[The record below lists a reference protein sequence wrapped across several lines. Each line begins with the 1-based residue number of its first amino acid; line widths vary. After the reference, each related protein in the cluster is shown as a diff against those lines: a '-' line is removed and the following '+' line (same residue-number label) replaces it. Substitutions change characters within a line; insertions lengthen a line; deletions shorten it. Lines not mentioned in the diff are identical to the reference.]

1 MEWEP
6 KREDKR
12 NGNVVCFALAWME
25 SKRKEMKFL
34 FKEREAKRKSTNSI
48 FSSRSAGEERLSLFI
63 WACRGALGPLGRRF
77 IHSTHAAFA
86 QLIPWNSIELNFF
99 HQFHNSLSSFHS
111 FHSQTKRPT
120 HSISFISFNQL
131 LFWFQQLMMKWE
143 IVGPLYSNRPT
154 STNQKLF
161 NNFIVLIY

>member
-1 MEWEP
+1 MEWKP
-6 KREDKR
+6 KSKDKW
-12 NGNVVCFALAWME
+12 NGNGVCFALAEME
-25 SKRKEMKFL
+25 SKRAAGL
-34 FKEREAKRKSTNSI
+34 LHRKRTNQQIQS
-48 FSSRSAGEERLSLFI
+48 FHRAWAGEERLSLFI

>member
-25 SKRKEMKFL
+25 SKGGNANQQIQSFHR
-34 FKEREAKRKSTNSI
+34 AW
-48 FSSRSAGEERLSLFI
+48 AGEERLSLFI

-86 QLIPWNSIELNFF
+86 QLMNWISFINFTTR
-99 HQFHNSLSSFHS
+99 SLRFIHFTHKLSGPPIQSHS
-111 FHSQTKRPT
+111 FHSINCSFDFSNWWWNERLWAHYTATDLRQQIKNYST
-120 HSISFISFNQL
+120 IS
-131 LFWFQQLMMKWE
+131 
-143 IVGPLYSNRPT
+143 
-154 STNQKLF
+154 
-161 NNFIVLIY
+161 